1 MRLNADGIKVDD
13 FVSYNTSDLFL
24 NDQPKTNDIT
34 GNTAED
40 QKPVENEIA
49 QEDNIQEN
57 ASQDQQPVDLESLK
71 NETENS
77 AQDTQ
82 STESNPLEASD
93 ITNEN
98 LNKENE

>member
-1 MRLNADGIKVDD
+1 M
-13 FVSYNTSDLFL
+13 
-24 NDQPKTNDIT
+24 
-34 GNTAED
+34 
-40 QKPVENEIA
+40 
-49 QEDNIQEN
+49 QEN
-57 ASQDQQPVDLESLK
+57 ASQDQQPVDLEALK
-71 NETENS
+71 NENETENS

>member
-1 MRLNADGIKVDD
+1 MINID
-13 FVSYNTSDLFL
+13 S
-24 NDQPKTNDIT
+24 
-34 GNTAED
+34 
-40 QKPVENEIA
+40 QKMQLSINYQNENEI
-49 QEDNIQEN
+49 ED
-57 ASQDQQPVDLESLK
+57 
-71 NETENS
+71 S